1 MSIESVMP
9 CNHLI
14 LCRPLQQYTVLICSF
29 PDLEPEP
36 DEEEEDIEETE
47 PGNKLTLDQLAML

>member
-1 MSIESVMP
+1 MTLEMSA
-9 CNHLI
+9 
-14 LCRPLQQYTVLICSF
+14 
-29 PDLEPEP
+29 LEPEP